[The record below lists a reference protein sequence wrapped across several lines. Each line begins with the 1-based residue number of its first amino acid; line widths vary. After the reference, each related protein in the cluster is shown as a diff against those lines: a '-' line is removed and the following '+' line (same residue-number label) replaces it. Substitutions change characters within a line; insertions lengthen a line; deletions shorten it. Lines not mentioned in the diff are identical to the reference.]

1 VFEIATID
9 YDKMIS
15 ARAFGEAAGQQVNWL
30 GGDVGK
36 RSFTMGDTLYREDT
50 GDFSINPANN
60 RAYID
65 PSKATMLGKATAYG
79 NLNADTLNSNRGM
92 VRGIVGQSYQPQFA
106 ALERQQNAYD
116 TKTNQMMRNIENQFS
131 RGMTKTGLNLKNAKE
146 RQGFD
151 LAKYG
156 GSGAANYNRRKL
168 TESYQPI
175 YADLE
180 AQRNDALT
188 SVNENYAL
196 GASEFAGQYG
206 DLMSRQAADENK
218 MLLDLY
224 DKNRENAL
232 GLSDATNQYGK
243 DMSAEQQQEF
253 SNNMS
258 LANTY
263 GTNPDTG
270 EYTMAGRNAL
280 AGLTGTDPVTGQPT
294 YDARNSDRDYELRK
308 SLNSAQVNKYNTE
321 TSGRDT
327 VSERQN
333 AATADLLNKAVGR
346 YNENMQNGLKYP
358 GYYTVSSL
366 LSDPEWMIEAK
377 KSGANSKDAID
388 MLLTSIGTTPAEFF
402 TGETAKLLPLYN
414 QLGGGD
420 SALMSKA
427 LSAAQRDDNFENDPD
442 GTINYYYNILSGGNR
457 GAMTTAGTPSTGAT
471 DEEIQQYLK

>member
-1 VFEIATID
+1 MVALRPFA
-9 YDKMIS
+9 
-15 ARAFGEAAGQQVNWL
+15 EAAGQEVNWM

-36 RSFTMGDTLYREDT
+36 RTIGIGGTTYREDT

-60 RAYID
+60 RAYVN

-79 NLNADTLNSNRGM
+79 NLNADTLNANRGM

-106 ALERQQNAYD
+106 ALERQQNSYD
-116 TKTNQMMRNIENQFS
+116 TKTNQMMRNIENQFG
-131 RGMTKTGLNLKNAKE
+131 RGMTKTGLNLKNAQEK
-146 RQGFD
+146 QGYA
-151 LAKYG
+151 LAG
-156 GSGAANYNRRKL
+156 TGTSPAANYRRRKL
-168 TESYQPI
+168 EESYQPL

-188 SVNENYAL
+188 SLGENYML
-196 GASEFAGQYG
+196 GAGEFAGQYEG
-206 DLMSRQAADENK
+206 LMGRQAADENK
-218 MLLDLY
+218 MLLDIY
-224 DKNRENAL
+224 EKNRENSL
-232 GLSDATNQYGK
+232 GLADATNQYGK
-243 DMSAEQQQEF
+243 DMAAEQQQDF

-280 AGLTGTDPVTGQPT
+280 AGLTGNDPVTGQPT

-333 AATADLLNKAVGR
+333 AATADLLSKARAR
-346 YNENMQNGLKYP
+346 YDKNMQNGLKYP
-358 GYYTVSSL
+358 GFYTVSSM
-366 LSDPEWMIEAK
+366 LSDPEWMIETR
-377 KSGANSKDAID
+377 KSGANPKDAID
-388 MLLTSIGTTPAEFF
+388 MLLTSIGTTPSEFF

-427 LSAAQRDDNFENDPD
+427 LSAAQRDPNFGIDPETD
-442 GTINYYYNILSGGNR
+442 RELINYYKGILSGGS
-457 GAMTTAGTPSTGAT
+457 GAMATTGTPTTGAT